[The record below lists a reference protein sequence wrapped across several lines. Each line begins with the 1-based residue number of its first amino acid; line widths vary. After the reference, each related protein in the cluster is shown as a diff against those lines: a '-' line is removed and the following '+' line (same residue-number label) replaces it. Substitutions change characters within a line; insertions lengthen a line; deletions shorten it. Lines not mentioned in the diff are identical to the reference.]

1 MSFLNYM
8 MKGLVKNMSNIWTIV
23 KKELKRLQKGLQTA
37 LPYSIITNV
46 VKKDGPLLQK
56 LY

>member
-1 MSFLNYM
+1 MFGGPQIQKSYRASTNDFLNFWPWLS
-8 MKGLVKNMSNIWTIV
+8 KDCK
-23 KKELKRLQKGLQTA
+23 KGLQTA